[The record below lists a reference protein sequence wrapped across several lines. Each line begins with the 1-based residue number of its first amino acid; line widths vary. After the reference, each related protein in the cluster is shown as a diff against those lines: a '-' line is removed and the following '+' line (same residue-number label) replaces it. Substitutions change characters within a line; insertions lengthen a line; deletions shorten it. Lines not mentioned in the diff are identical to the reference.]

1 MSKLVITGLGAVT
14 PIGIGTDN
22 FWQGI
27 MNRECGIDKVPSLI
41 ESNAAIQIAGTVK
54 DFKPTDYMSGKL
66 AKEMSTFIQYA
77 YVAAGEALEDS
88 KFDIEA
94 EDDRIGIVMA
104 TALAGTADTAETQ
117 EEYSSTSRK
126 KVSPRFLP
134 KILGNLGA
142 AQISIAHGIHGP
154 SFTVTTACSSGGDA
168 ISIAAMLIKSGEAD
182 AILVASGESAHCPI
196 VMSTLSQAKAL
207 SKNPDPTTACRP
219 YDIDRD
225 GFVMAEGGGAIL
237 IETEEHALKRNAH
250 IYAELA
256 GYANNNDGYH
266 VTAPRP
272 DGSGSVKCM
281 ESALRKAGLTPEDI
295 DYINTHGTSTPVGD
309 IAECA
314 AIKALYGITADDA
327 ESDDSSIA
335 ERMSKIPPVSS
346 TKGNTGHMM
355 GAGGVTE
362 VIACI
367 KAIENGV
374 LPPTLNCVTPD
385 PKCDLDFVADGP
397 RKAEVKVAMSNAL
410 GFGGQNSSIIV
421 KKY

>member
-88 KFDIEA
+88 KFDIGA
-94 EDDRIGIVMA
+94 EGDRIGIVMA

-196 VMSTLSQAKAL
+196 IMSTLSQAKAL

>member
-362 VIACI
+362 VITCI

>member
-66 AKEMSTFIQYA
+66 SKEMSTFIQYA